1 VNQQVEYKMGV
12 FLSFVT
18 FLTSIGRLADL
29 SIRKIQGTRENNR
42 VIQQIVVQRAERVN
56 ALRRRKEE
64 V

>member
-1 VNQQVEYKMGV
+1 
-12 FLSFVT
+12 VT